1 MRRSLIIL
9 LVLLTVFTPRVT
21 RAQGSNLATL
31 LKQCTGR
38 PVDERPVVGISH
50 FTKSNPEIN
59 DKYVDLIGNMLYNT
73 LIQSNCFR
81 MTKMPDMMSTVT
93 PVIDPSLAQYS
104 ITGDLVMFT
113 AESKTKKIFFK
124 AKTITVANISF
135 NLQVRSISTGE
146 ALLSKDLA
154 EQGNSE
160 TRESA
165 LSMILPVILSWPAD
179 SSGAA
184 PTDPSVDKAFLD
196 ALEKGVRDA
205 AAFIMQNQLTLP
217 GISAPVVTTDP
228 TIPVTDTT
236 TTPIP
241 TPTGEAKQASIT
253 IANLS
258 FAKLLELENEFKAR
272 PGVTNVEK
280 SMKNGEGTLTFLHL
294 GTDDDLVNILTAKFG
309 DTIEITGFEPGKIT
323 ARIKT

>member
-1 MRRSLIIL
+1 MA
-9 LVLLTVFTPRVT
+9 TATP
-21 RAQGSNLATL
+21 
-31 LKQCTGR
+31 
-38 PVDERPVVGISH
+38 I
-50 FTKSNPEIN
+50 
-59 DKYVDLIGNMLYNT
+59 
-73 LIQSNCFR
+73 
-81 MTKMPDMMSTVT
+81 
-93 PVIDPSLAQYS
+93 IDPSLAQYI
-104 ITGDLVMFT
+104 ITGDLVQFI

-124 AKTITVANISF
+124 ARTISMANISF
-135 NLQVRSISTGE
+135 NLQVRSNGTGE
-146 ALLSKDLA
+146 ALLNKDLA

-165 LSMILPVILSWPAD
+165 LSMILPVVLNWPAD
-179 SSGAA
+179 SSGVT

-205 AAFIMQNQLTLP
+205 AAFIMQNKQTLP
-217 GISAPVVTTDP
+217 GISTPVVTIDP
-228 TIPVTDTT
+228 VVPVTDTT
-236 TTPIP
+236 STPVP
-241 TPTGEAKQASIT
+241 AGGAKQASIT

-258 FAKLLELENEFKAR
+258 FSKLLELENEFKAR